1 MKKKFLY
8 LFEDKTELLVLIFF
22 IIASILYLNLNGL
35 PLNNPG
41 NIKAADPFYHAI
53 MVENILDT
61 KQWNYYD
68 FYISLNQEKYANSQP
83 PLYYLNAAILSTFT
97 KLPSWITI
105 YFFMSLT
112 LAFYIIVIYFL
123 TKEIFENKKIALLA
137 SLFSILPFPVN
148 VWLYPLYIGL
158 WLQLVSNFFIL
169 IFIWLFIKY
178 LKNKEKNNLFFI
190 GLTLIGI
197 LLVHPQDLSV
207 LFLPTLFLAYKI
219 LKNNYELNFK
229 EQSNSNSKNFDKK
242 LFIFNF
248 LKNTFFDYLFLGLPF
263 LIVFLVLLP
272 KILFVW
278 GSVGSNQF
286 NLGFFGL
293 RSNYF
298 TNEYSGGLVFPL
310 ITFIPLFLIIIWI
323 LAIIQLY
330 LNKEKYKEWLFVNF
344 YFFVITYVLLIFIEQ
359 PYYFARL
366 RTLTPYILYPSI
378 AYFIIF
384 ILNLINQK
392 ITENY
397 DNEKTK
403 SNFFPNFFIIIIA
416 VFLFITALPS
426 YFSLKEQL
434 KYEHIPIEKWE
445 TFNWIQENV
454 PKDKKILFF
463 GGIFQS
469 EQIFTK
475 RITAVLD
482 MNEYINLVKKAIET
496 NKTETNFIVSH
507 GADTLRTNKI
517 EVNFF
522 KYKDA
527 NEPDKN
533 VSLFDFDYVFF
544 TNINKEIANAN
555 SYFINYY
562 LNNGY
567 ELVYNKNGFIIIKK
581 IL

>member
-1 MKKKFLY
+1 MKKNFLY
-8 LFEDKTELLVLIFF
+8 IFEDKTELLVLLFF

-53 MVENILDT
+53 MVENIIDT

-97 KLPSWITI
+97 KLPSWITL
-105 YFFMSLT
+105 YFFMSIT

-137 SLFSILPFPVN
+137 SLFSILPLPVN

-169 IFIWLFIKY
+169 TFIWLFIRY
-178 LKNKEKNNLFFI
+178 LKNKETNILFFI
-190 GLTLIGI
+190 GLSLIGI

-207 LFLPTLFLAYKI
+207 LFFPSIYLAYFIFKNLNKEIDFKKDFKKI
-219 LKNNYELNFK
+219 LKNTFTNYL
-229 EQSNSNSKNFDKK
+229 
-242 LFIFNF
+242 I
-248 LKNTFFDYLFLGLPF
+248 LGLPILIIF
-263 LIVFLVLLP
+263 LILLP
-272 KILFVW
+272 KFLYVW
-278 GSVGSNQF
+278 SSVGSNQF
-286 NLGFFGL
+286 KFGFFGF

-310 ITFIPLFLIIIWI
+310 ITFIPLFLIITWI
-323 LAIIQLY
+323 LAIIQIY

-344 YFFVITYVLLIFIEQ
+344 YFFIITYVLLIFIEQ

-378 AYFIIF
+378 AYIIFYFLNLLQEKIKQKNFITISIIIIF
-384 ILNLINQK
+384 ILLMIN
-392 ITENY
+392 
-397 DNEKTK
+397 
-403 SNFFPNFFIIIIA
+403 S
-416 VFLFITALPS
+416 LPS
-426 YFSLKEQL
+426 YYALKDQL
-434 KYEHIPIEKWE
+434 KYEHITNEKWQAYK
-445 TFNWIQENV
+445 WIQENV

-463 GGIFQS
+463 GGVFQS

-475 RITAVLD
+475 RITAVMD

-496 NKTETNFIVSH
+496 NNTEINFIVSH

-517 EVNFF
+517 EVNFL

-544 TNINKEIANAN
+544 TNINQEIANAN
-555 SYFINYY
+555 SFFINSF
-562 LNNGY
+562 LKLGY
-567 ELVYNKNGFIIIKK
+567 EIVYNKDGFIIIKK
-581 IL
+581 V